1 MKTKRSESNTVGKSD
16 RRRLIDQGDDMSE
29 TRRKRSGMGRNQA
42 ETGREGAARG
52 QKVRHRRPG
61 RQIGPPPSRAALVR
75 LYVEGNQT
83 ARDVAAAL
91 GCSKDMVIRS
101 LKDYR
106 IKVRTRT
113 KRSKLLAIDLAVLE
127 AGVRDKGVRGY
138 ARDIGVDEST
148 LRHHLKVRRCQ

>member
-42 ETGREGAARG
+42 ETG

-101 LKDYR
+101 LADYG

-113 KRSKLLAIDLAVLE
+113 KRSKLLAIALDVLE